1 MLFQIREWILAARLR
16 TIPLSISGIFIGSS
30 AAYYKGTFDYTIF
43 FLAIL
48 TTISYQVLSNFAND
62 YGDGVKG
69 TDDNRIGPKRAVQS
83 GKIGIKKMKKG
94 IVFTASIALCLT
106 FVLVII
112 SFKQDLLNLFLF
124 ILLGILA
131 VVSAI
136 KYTVGKNP
144 YGYMG
149 FGDFFVFIFFGLVSV
164 LGSNFLYTS
173 SFNVFLFYPACTIGL
188 LSVGVL
194 NLNNMRDL
202 DNDLKSKK
210 NTIAVKLGVAKS
222 KIYHFL
228 LILSSVIVI
237 LAFQL
242 SLNSN
247 SIFFNCLIGSN
258 VLWLLI
264 HLIKIYDI
272 QESEK
277 FDVFLKPLALST
289 FFYSISI
296 SLYFLKII
304 GQ

>member
-30 AAYYKGTFDYTIF
+30 AAYYKGMFDYTIF
-43 FLAIL
+43 FLAIF

-94 IVFTASIALCLT
+94 IVLTASIALCLT
-106 FVLVII
+106 FVLVIN
-112 SFKQDLLNLFLF
+112 SFKQDLFNLLLF
-124 ILLGILA
+124 VLLGILA

-247 SIFFNCLIGSN
+247 SIFFNCLIGLN
-258 VLWLLI
+258 ILWLLI

-289 FFYSISI
+289 FFYSTSI

-304 GQ
+304 G

>member
-30 AAYYKGTFDYTIF
+30 AAYYKGTFDYAIF

-106 FVLVII
+106 FVLVIN
-112 SFKQDLLNLFLF
+112 SFKQDLFNLLLF
-124 ILLGILA
+124 VLLGILA

-247 SIFFNCLIGSN
+247 SFFFNCLIGSN

-304 GQ
+304 G

>member
-30 AAYYKGTFDYTIF
+30 AAYYKGMFDYTIF
-43 FLAIL
+43 FLAIF

-94 IVFTASIALCLT
+94 IVLTASIALCLT
-106 FVLVII
+106 FVLVIN
-112 SFKQDLLNLFLF
+112 SFKQDLFNLLLF
-124 ILLGILA
+124 VLLGILA

-173 SFNVFLFYPACTIGL
+173 SFNVFLFIVSL
-188 LSVGVL
+188 
-194 NLNNMRDL
+194 
-202 DNDLKSKK
+202 
-210 NTIAVKLGVAKS
+210 
-222 KIYHFL
+222 FL
-228 LILSSVIVI
+228 RK
-237 LAFQL
+237 
-242 SLNSN
+242 LNS
-247 SIFFNCLIGSN
+247 
-258 VLWLLI
+258 
-264 HLIKIYDI
+264 
-272 QESEK
+272 
-277 FDVFLKPLALST
+277 
-289 FFYSISI
+289 
-296 SLYFLKII
+296 
-304 GQ
+304 

>member
-30 AAYYKGTFDYTIF
+30 AAYYKGMFDYTIF
-43 FLAIL
+43 FLAIF

-112 SFKQDLLNLFLF
+112 SFKQDLLNLLLF

-210 NTIAVKLGVAKS
+210 NTIAVKLGIAKS

-272 QESEK
+272 HESEK

-289 FFYSISI
+289 FFYSVSI

-304 GQ
+304 G

>member
-30 AAYYKGTFDYTIF
+30 AAYYKGMFDYTIF
-43 FLAIL
+43 FLAIF

-94 IVFTASIALCLT
+94 IVLTASIALCLT
-106 FVLVII
+106 FVLVIS
-112 SFKQDLLNLFLF
+112 SFKQDLFNLLLF
-124 ILLGILA
+124 VLLGILA

-247 SIFFNCLIGSN
+247 SIFFNCLIGLN
-258 VLWLLI
+258 ILWLLI

-289 FFYSISI
+289 FFYSTSI

-304 GQ
+304 G

>member
-112 SFKQDLLNLFLF
+112 SFKQDLLNLLLF

-173 SFNVFLFYPACTIGL
+173 SFSVFLFYPACTIGL

-272 QESEK
+272 HESEK

-289 FFYSISI
+289 FFYSVSI

-304 GQ
+304 G

>member
-30 AAYYKGTFDYTIF
+30 AAYYKGMFDYTIF

-112 SFKQDLLNLFLF
+112 SFKQDLFNLLLF
-124 ILLGILA
+124 VLLGILA

-188 LSVGVL
+188 SSVGVL

-210 NTIAVKLGVAKS
+210 NTIAVKLGIAKS

-272 QESEK
+272 HESKK

-289 FFYSISI
+289 FFYSVSI

-304 GQ
+304 G

>member
-1 MLFQIREWILAARLR
+1 M
-16 TIPLSISGIFIGSS
+16 
-30 AAYYKGTFDYTIF
+30 FDYAIF
-43 FLAIL
+43 SLAIF

-83 GKIGIKKMKKG
+83 GKIGIKKMKRG
-94 IVFTASIALCLT
+94 IVFAASIAICLT
-106 FVLVII
+106 LLLVII
-112 SFKQDLLNLFLF
+112 SFKQDLFNLLLF
-124 ILLGILA
+124 VSLGICA

-149 FGDFFVFIFFGLVSV
+149 LGDFFVFIFFGLVSV
-164 LGSNFLYTS
+164 IGSNFLYTS
-173 SFNVFLFYPACTIGL
+173 SFNMFLIYPACTTGL

-202 DNDLKSKK
+202 DNDFKSKK
-210 NTIAVKLGVAKS
+210 NTVAVKLGIAKS

-228 LILSSVIVI
+228 LILSSVIVM

-247 SIFFNCLIGSN
+247 SIFFNCLIGLN

-264 HLIKIYDI
+264 HLIKIYGV
-272 QESEK
+272 QESKK
-277 FDVFLKPLALST
+277 FDIFLKPLALST
-289 FFYSISI
+289 FFYSITI
-296 SLYFLKII
+296 SLYFFKIL
-304 GQ
+304 G

>member
-30 AAYYKGTFDYTIF
+30 AAYYKGMFDYTIF

-94 IVFTASIALCLT
+94 IVLTASIALCLT
-106 FVLVII
+106 FVLVIN
-112 SFKQDLLNLFLF
+112 SFKQDLFNLLLF
-124 ILLGILA
+124 VLLGILA

-210 NTIAVKLGVAKS
+210 NTIAVKLGIAKS

-258 VLWLLI
+258 ILWLLI

-304 GQ
+304 G

>member
-30 AAYYKGTFDYTIF
+30 AAYYKGTFDYAIF

-272 QESEK
+272 HESEK

-289 FFYSISI
+289 FFYSVSI

-304 GQ
+304 G

>member
-16 TIPLSISGIFIGSS
+16 TIPLSISGILIGSS
-30 AAYYKGTFDYTIF
+30 AAYYKGMFDYTIF
-43 FLAIL
+43 FLAIF

-210 NTIAVKLGVAKS
+210 NTIAVKLGIAKS

-258 VLWLLI
+258 ILWLLI

-272 QESEK
+272 HESEK

-289 FFYSISI
+289 FFYSVSI

-304 GQ
+304 G

>member
-1 MLFQIREWILAARLR
+1 MIQ
-16 TIPLSISGIFIGSS
+16 
-30 AAYYKGTFDYTIF
+30 F
-43 FLAIL
+43 FL
-48 TTISYQVLSNFAND
+48 
-62 YGDGVKG
+62 
-69 TDDNRIGPKRAVQS
+69 VQS

-94 IVFTASIALCLT
+94 IVLTASIALCLT
-106 FVLVII
+106 FVLVIN
-112 SFKQDLLNLFLF
+112 SFKQDLFNLLLF
-124 ILLGILA
+124 VLLGILA

-210 NTIAVKLGVAKS
+210 NTIAVKLGIAKS

-258 VLWLLI
+258 ILWLLI

-272 QESEK
+272 HESEK

-304 GQ
+304 G

>member
-30 AAYYKGTFDYTIF
+30 AAYYKGTFDYAIF

-272 QESEK
+272 HESEK

-304 GQ
+304 E

>member
-30 AAYYKGTFDYTIF
+30 AAYYKGMFNYTIF

-94 IVFTASIALCLT
+94 IVLTASIALCLT
-106 FVLVII
+106 FVLVIN
-112 SFKQDLLNLFLF
+112 SFKQDLFNLLLF
-124 ILLGILA
+124 VLLGILA

-247 SIFFNCLIGSN
+247 SIFFNCLIGLN
-258 VLWLLI
+258 ILWLLI

-289 FFYSISI
+289 FFYSTSI

-304 GQ
+304 G

>member
-30 AAYYKGTFDYTIF
+30 AAYYKGTFDYAIF

-112 SFKQDLLNLFLF
+112 SFKQDLLNLLLF

-272 QESEK
+272 QESKK

-304 GQ
+304 G

>member
-30 AAYYKGTFDYTIF
+30 AAYYKGMFDYTIF
-43 FLAIL
+43 FLAIF

-94 IVFTASIALCLT
+94 IVLTASIALCLT
-106 FVLVII
+106 FVLVIN
-112 SFKQDLLNLFLF
+112 SFKQDLFNLLLF
-124 ILLGILA
+124 VLLGILA

-210 NTIAVKLGVAKS
+210 NTIAVKLGIAKS

-258 VLWLLI
+258 ILWLLI

-304 GQ
+304 G

>member
-30 AAYYKGTFDYTIF
+30 AAYYKGMFDYTIF
-43 FLAIL
+43 FLAIF

-94 IVFTASIALCLT
+94 IVLTASIALCLT
-106 FVLVII
+106 FVLVIN
-112 SFKQDLLNLFLF
+112 SFKQDLFNLLLF
-124 ILLGILA
+124 VLLGILA

-247 SIFFNCLIGSN
+247 SIFFNCLIGLN
-258 VLWLLI
+258 ILWLLI
-264 HLIKIYDI
+264 HLIKIYNI

-289 FFYSISI
+289 FFYSTSI

-304 GQ
+304 G

>member
-30 AAYYKGTFDYTIF
+30 AAYYKGMFDYTIF
-43 FLAIL
+43 LLAIF

-106 FVLVII
+106 FVLVIS
-112 SFKQDLLNLFLF
+112 SFKQDLLNLLLF
-124 ILLGILA
+124 VLLGILA

-210 NTIAVKLGVAKS
+210 NTIAVKLGIAKS

-272 QESEK
+272 HESKK

-289 FFYSISI
+289 FFYSVSI

-304 GQ
+304 G

>member
-106 FVLVII
+106 FVLVIN
-112 SFKQDLLNLFLF
+112 SFKQDLFNLLLF
-124 ILLGILA
+124 VLLGILA

-304 GQ
+304 G

>member
-30 AAYYKGTFDYTIF
+30 AAYYKGTFDYAIF

-112 SFKQDLLNLFLF
+112 SFKQDLLNLLLF

-272 QESEK
+272 HESEK

-304 GQ
+304 G

>member
-30 AAYYKGTFDYTIF
+30 AAYYNGMFDYAIF
-43 FLAIL
+43 SLAIF

-83 GKIGIKKMKKG
+83 GKIGIKKMKRG
-94 IVFTASIALCLT
+94 IVFAASIAICLT
-106 FVLVII
+106 LLLVII
-112 SFKQDLLNLFLF
+112 SFKQDLFNLLLF
-124 ILLGILA
+124 VSLGICA

-149 FGDFFVFIFFGLVSV
+149 LGDFFVFIFFGLVSV
-164 LGSNFLYTS
+164 IGSNFLYTS
-173 SFNVFLFYPACTIGL
+173 SFNMFLIYPACTTGL

-202 DNDLKSKK
+202 DNDFKSKK
-210 NTIAVKLGVAKS
+210 NTVAVKLGIAKS

-228 LILSSVIVI
+228 LILSSVIVM

-247 SIFFNCLIGSN
+247 SIFFNCLIGLN

-264 HLIKIYDI
+264 HLIKIYGV
-272 QESEK
+272 QESKK

-289 FFYSISI
+289 FFYSLSI
-296 SLYFLKII
+296 SLYFFKIL
-304 GQ
+304 G